1 MLGLDRLAAE
11 KRAASA
17 SSTPASKRQKVDADD
32 FTDQDGNLTG
42 GGVFKGK
49 WQDTDIQAFIMTPIM
64 NTVPALPIKKDNIRV
79 RGAET
84 PSHAGGISATARE
97 RLQER
102 LKARNMPSNLTG
114 GNPNAPQVDS
124 RSRQPA
130 EHRGLGD
137 FQSRLNKGYNRE
149 DRNLPRERDQG
160 YAGRNARQEAPGKGR
175 NWDES
180 ATPRTTRTER
190 DGGFSAS
197 MRIPN
202 TAWDETPRAGGK
214 GRDWDAATPRSVR
227 GSQRGDS
234 PDGGDLYVDPR
245 EWEEEQIR
253 LDRDWYSAFDEGG
266 VVSLSYR
273 GLRWKVIDS
282 WPRLETRSTILLPDL
297 RTLVERRSKKCKSS
311 RSRGCLRNRHNAY
324 VLPCSSDYVD

>member
-1 MLGLDRLAAE
+1 
-11 KRAASA
+11 
-17 SSTPASKRQKVDADD
+17 
-32 FTDQDGNLTG
+32 
-42 GGVFKGK
+42 
-49 WQDTDIQAFIMTPIM
+49 MTPIM